1 MYTFA
6 LYRYGGTVQKVFY
19 VMTELKEVWY
29 WYEYGQTVIRD
40 ASADIED
47 GRIYGLLGLNGAGKS
62 TLLKLMAG
70 LLFPKKGELLHDGE
84 KVADRKVETLQ
95 DIVFMPAEFELRNE
109 SLEKFVSL
117 NCIFY
122 PRFNRAVLDDCL
134 KEFGIDP
141 ATPSLEQLSLGNRH
155 KFMFSFLLSLGA
167 GLMLLDEPLNG
178 MDLPSRGMFR
188 KLLMRH
194 LRDDQSV
201 VVSTHVMPDVEK
213 IVSDVMVL
221 RHDGTLFC
229 AYVDGLSRRYSYG
242 ISSSSEGAIYAESC
256 AEGYRVLRRNEDG
269 CESGIPMDMLFNAV
283 IKGGIE

>member
-1 MYTFA
+1 
-6 LYRYGGTVQKVFY
+6 
-19 VMTELKEVWY
+19 MTELKDVWY
-29 WYEYGQTVIRD
+29 WYEYGQTVIRE
-40 ASADIED
+40 ASVHIED

-62 TLLKLMAG
+62 TLLKLTAG
-70 LLFPKKGELLHDGE
+70 LLFPKKGEILCGGE
-84 KVADRKVETLQ
+84 NVADRKVETLQ

-109 SLEKFVSL
+109 SMEKFVSL
-117 NCIFY
+117 NSVFY
-122 PRFNRAVLDDCL
+122 PRFSRSILDDCL

-141 ATPSLEQLSLGNRH
+141 KTRSLEQLSLGCRR

-201 VVSTHVMPDVEK
+201 VVSTHVMSDVDR

-221 RHDGTLFC
+221 RNDGTLFSGS
-229 AYVDGLSRRYSYG
+229 VDELSRRYSYG
-242 ISSSSEGAIYAESC
+242 IAPSAEGAVYAESC
-256 AEGYRVLRRNEDG
+256 AEGYRVLMSNG
-269 CESGIPMDMLFNAV
+269 GSCESGIPMDMLFNAV
-283 IKGGIE
+283 IKGGIK